1 MDYKDAT
8 LEFVDGASTTKPVR
22 ELFANARSLDTIKA
36 NINNFFVHTDAGNN
50 VPGMSTYLT
59 DSFEWEETG
68 TNVTQIKNFT
78 IVELDTET
86 YKGKTLLLTNDVG
99 DLEYLVRVRVIDNDS
114 FYVGPQAA
122 NDTADPVQTGNYYWI
137 KIENLFS
144 VNAQSADL
152 SKYFNEQFYGS
163 ENAAIEAA
171 SSKEDTLEL
180 DLAAWNTKANH
191 TIFKSQDSSRM
202 YIVIDSGEESI
213 QDNGEL
219 DDLKLL
225 AKAEAA
231 DLIVTEYDLIL
242 SKQRIQDLASTSMS
256 IADQIIENRPNST
269 VKFLVFLPTAV
280 LRPLLDAQDSNFSQ
294 SVSLSLFDYKNQIMQ
309 ISIFL
314 KALDSKVKD
323 LKIALDL
330 KKEGDRVQAAAI
342 AIANY
347 LKKWYAKYLYEEGY
361 ELILSFNGDGNLSSI
376 RVAGPDGLE
385 QGPVELSQDYLLHPK
400 WDKNNEKFSN
410 PRTSHY
416 LANIP
421 SMLQDKE
428 NVGQPAGLTW
438 LKYVQTYTLNMPDYK
453 AAKKENPPTN
463 KQRAEYVL
471 QTTKDDLKGVTTNNN
486 LERVIRRL
494 SPEIRAITAQA
505 KKQMFQKF
513 QDSNMSKITSK
524 NFTIYDIDSL
534 FTDVLDRVSIDTLL
548 TTVKLAQ
555 NPDRAKKHFKEKFI
569 AYDIDAQVKKIKKT
583 KEEFKRQIASQK
595 KQEGTGQNP
604 YNDDIKIKSVAK
616 NAANEAVDHLSALA
630 QEALIQ
636 TVKNILQSLIS
647 ALNEEDETT
656 KSQDYGAI
664 DIEQNV
670 SPQEMT
676 ETMNTVNSLRGVD
689 FELPDLKIILK
700 IISENTTPLEMLAI
714 FEGEGNMAVITLL
727 NRLFKKRFP
736 LLENIL
742 PTLYDVEDFLI
753 TLGQNL
759 KTPITSAVAE
769 MQIEKTKESPII
781 DFCSPDQQI
790 ILDHLADRFP
800 DELASAQLQKSA
812 TNHTALLSVLDELQA
827 NIDGF
832 SGLLGNDNID
842 AILDSIQDNPATKY
856 NMGQVIEAYF
866 NPISKMFTFEAL
878 SAGESLIETLA
889 IPNPDYDATEL
900 DGLLEGKS
908 DKEQRDIASQY
919 LASRPPGTK
928 EEIILPLRELRT
940 LLSNPS
946 TSVYT
951 NLTNRLEWEYDEK
964 SDMMI
969 DNFKVVL
976 PLDPFSLPVT
986 DINALNAY
994 HKGKL
999 ENYMELKFFGIQPPP
1014 TYEDAVQLAGATQ
1027 GKEAGKGAMPQA
1039 DAEKAITTKLNDML
1053 QEYEETYRNVR
1064 TSFKVVLNGVSI
1076 IETDSTIVT
1085 PLLEDPKI
1093 NMGELINPK
1102 DLGKLPQSSAMA
1114 TWIDGVFKKY
1124 NAKYTNQDNTPAFDM
1139 GIYSKGLDQ
1148 GSVPYED
1155 WMDEFAK
1162 SWLFPYMN
1170 RQLLYRLSKQVSQSD
1185 FFKPEV
1191 LKKLRLTAPNDF
1203 FTSAKGKQI
1212 SAENVNELIS
1222 LRQIKPEV
1230 NDKEKLF
1237 RLYEK
1242 ESAEILFDRTPLEN
1256 ALAME
1261 AVETFVK
1268 IYLIEYMLSTIVI
1281 QGEIDTTKIN
1291 QKLDNLEPI
1300 IGLMVENMKSF
1311 GKETEYLL
1319 TQLLSQYSSFRQEFS
1334 GRSSKILPLP
1344 QNFNTYE
1351 DELQNILAVLINEQY
1366 DEVHKDFV
1374 AMTSL
1379 FDPSSSDVKV
1389 ETKEFLDIIPNIDVA
1404 ESSATPRN
1412 RLLKPVDDLLKETV
1426 NFGGF
1431 MLERYLKIEGAPK
1444 SFEQAGTTGEVEL
1457 HKMMVLDP
1465 LKACI
1470 ALVEDIRNPGKFLPV
1485 RRAEIYP
1492 NQPNIYNQLQRS
1504 QLWFDTYNDKY
1515 VEYTSN
1521 WKKTKAAIDANSGD
1535 AKQIAISKHA
1545 NVKDDWNTWKEDYL
1559 ELWKDGDL
1567 TEGFNDEIN
1576 KSAEFSSTQNF
1587 YYDKG
1592 NLLGIVRRSSFKE
1605 LIENIK
1611 DYNASLTGPLE
1622 NTLGAAYT
1630 AQYELNALK
1639 GIKTTAHGAYLKA
1652 AQQASEWFLKYTQKF
1667 KEPFDTSVLGEFSIA
1682 ENENFVFEE
1691 DSWSM
1696 SSASGEENLY
1706 KINTFFALFDCNANK
1721 NSDGYDLLQQ
1731 AMASWTLDMFIGSI
1745 NDIQDLD
1752 WRKDAPSKMFNEL
1765 ATQEEWDEFLIFLL
1779 NYNNQSGLLSPF
1791 VQAFEVLIDPAGA
1804 DPELLDLIAGQTV
1817 TTNGDGLSLTEDHN
1831 NYNFTL
1837 SDADMQ
1843 KFINDSG
1850 YDTLPYLKA
1859 FNDLSSLI
1867 DTMYTGLND
1876 LKGMTGWTTYND
1888 DFDETDANQNI
1899 NDKAN
1904 ARIQDWQERSTYH
1917 SQPTIKSG
1925 ETVAGVEYE
1934 DMGFFAV
1941 KQAYENAYNAY
1952 IEASSDYT
1960 ERYYKFKSTPLGQ
1973 NATDA
1978 KVEELLADLI
1988 SDTQYQLK
1996 NAALIDK
2003 PYTDYIGSIK
2013 YGVRLVYK
2021 LPSQK
2026 VFSDPTEAGQL
2037 ENSNQVKNQSLDP
2050 FEGRA
2055 ARFSHPANYVGK
2067 SFVMKEV
2074 DIKSNQVIE
2083 DLEKYITDLWADPF
2097 KKLDDPKSYLTP
2109 QEDTFL
2115 TIPLI
2120 EIEKEVKDY
2129 FAENNIV
2136 VPKGQEA
2143 PLLGDAILENF
2154 PTTYLKN
2161 TLRNS
2166 HELKVLL
2173 TEMMLYDEL
2182 VTLVGTWTSAY
2193 AMKSTFSGTNAGL
2206 FSGTKQYLEG
2216 ALKGLAIQREI
2227 DHSNDPRPPQQVARE
2242 QYASLSNT
2250 KGDTNSDFGPLKDLV
2265 GYAAIFAIKFPLKV
2279 LKGHVFASDPA
2290 IITAKKI
2297 QDAIVAAMQAG
2308 ASAVNTASNLAGDE
2322 APDLSGAIDA
2332 ASSDSALIP
2341 ITLALFPFPIGLN
2354 FALPITPA
2362 GIAFLATAPLQDAL

>member
-8 LEFVDGASTTKPVR
+8 LEFVDKASTVKPVR
-22 ELFANARSLDTIKA
+22 QLFAEARTLDTITA
-36 NINNFFVHTDAGNN
+36 NINNFFVHSDSDNY

-59 DSFEWEETG
+59 DSFAWEDFGANT
-68 TNVTQIKNFT
+68 TQIKNFT
-78 IVELDTET
+78 LVELDQGT
-86 YKGKTLLLTNDVG
+86 YQGKTLVLTKRYDG
-99 DLEYLVRVRVIDNDS
+99 GSLEYLVRVRVIDSDND
-114 FYVGPQAA
+114 YVGPKAA
-122 NDTADPVQTGNYYWI
+122 NSPSDPVETGNYYWV
-137 KIENLFS
+137 KIIDLFS
-144 VNAQSADL
+144 VNAKSADIA
-152 SKYFNEQFYGS
+152 KYFNEEFYGS
-163 ENAAIEAA
+163 KEAA
-171 SSKEDTLEL
+171 AKSKQDTQVV
-180 DLAAWNTKANH
+180 DKAGWRTKANE
-191 TIFKSQDSSRM
+191 TIFKSQDSSRI
-202 YIVIDSGEESI
+202 YIVIDTGEERI
-213 QDNGEL
+213 QDNGEFN
-219 DDLKLL
+219 DLKLL
-225 AKAEAA
+225 AKDTAA
-231 DLIVTEYDLIL
+231 NLIVTEYDLVL

-269 VKFLVFLPTAV
+269 LKFLVFLPTAV
-280 LRPLLDAQDSNFSQ
+280 LRPLLSAQDSNFSQ

-309 ISIFL
+309 INIFL
-314 KALDSKVKD
+314 KALDSKVKE
-323 LKIALDL
+323 LKIPLDL
-330 KKEGDRVQAAAI
+330 KKEGDRVQAAQI
-342 AIANY
+342 AITNY
-347 LKKWYAKYLYEEGY
+347 LNKWYAKYLYKEGY
-361 ELILSFNGDGNLSSI
+361 DLILSFNEEGALSSI
-376 RVAGPDGLE
+376 IVAGPDGLE
-385 QGPVELSQDYLLHPK
+385 KKPVELSQDYLLHPK
-400 WDKNNEKFSN
+400 WDKNSEKFSN

-428 NVGQPAGLTW
+428 KVGQPTGLTW

-453 AAKKENPPTN
+453 AAKKENPPTK

-471 QTTKDDLKGVTTNNN
+471 QTTKDELKGVTTSNN
-486 LERVIRRL
+486 LEMVITRL

-569 AYDIDAQVKKIKKT
+569 AYDIDAQVKKINKT
-583 KEEFKRQIASQK
+583 KEEFKRQIDSQK
-595 KQEGTGQNP
+595 KQEDTGQNP

-616 NAANEAVDHLSALA
+616 SAAKEAVDHLSALA

-636 TVKNILQSLIS
+636 TVKNLLQSLINT
-647 ALNEEDETT
+647 LNEEDEKT
-656 KSQDYGAI
+656 KSQDYGVI
-664 DIEQNV
+664 DIEENV
-670 SPQEMT
+670 SPQELT
-676 ETMNTVNSLRGVD
+676 ETMNTINSLRGVD

-727 NRLFKKRFP
+727 NRLFKKKFS
-736 LLENIL
+736 LLETIL

-759 KTPITSAVAE
+759 KTPITSATAQI
-769 MQIEKTKESPII
+769 QIEKTKESPIL
-781 DFCSPDQQI
+781 DFCSPDEQI
-790 ILDHLADRFP
+790 ILDHLATRFP
-800 DELASAQLQKSA
+800 DQLASEQLQKSA

-878 SAGESLIETLA
+878 NAGESLIETLA

-908 DKEQRDIASQY
+908 DQEQRDIASQY

-951 NLTNRLEWEYDEK
+951 NLTDRLEGEYNEK

-969 DNFKVVL
+969 DNFTVVL
-976 PLDPFSLPVT
+976 PLDAFSLPVT

-1064 TSFKVVLNGVSI
+1064 TSFKVVLNGVAI

-1139 GIYSKGLDQ
+1139 GIYSKGLGQ

-1268 IYLIEYMLSTIVI
+1268 IYLIEYLLSTIVI

-1334 GRSSKILPLP
+1334 GRSSKVLPLP
-1344 QNFNTYE
+1344 ENFNTYD

-1374 AMTSL
+1374 AMTNL

-1404 ESSATPRN
+1404 ESSASSRN
-1412 RLLKPVDDLLKETV
+1412 RLLKPVDDLLKETA

-1431 MLERYLKIEGAPK
+1431 MLERYIKIEGAPK
-1444 SFEQAGTTGEVEL
+1444 SFEQAATQAEVEL

-1465 LKACI
+1465 LEACI

-1485 RRAEIYP
+1485 RRSQVYP

-1515 VEYTSN
+1515 AEYSKNYAATKADMDNAGSKYSMDNAVVAHHKVKNDWSN
-1521 WKKTKAAIDANSGD
+1521 WKEA
-1535 AKQIAISKHA
+1535 
-1545 NVKDDWNTWKEDYL
+1545 YL
-1559 ELWKDGDL
+1559 EQWQDGEL
-1567 TEGFNDEIN
+1567 TQGFNDEIN
-1576 KSAEFSSTQNF
+1576 KSAQFPGIQNF

-1611 DYNASLTGPLE
+1611 DYNVSLLGPLE
-1622 NTLGAAYT
+1622 NTLNAAYT
-1630 AQYELNALK
+1630 AQFELNALR
-1639 GIKTTAHGAYLKA
+1639 GIKTTAHSAYLKA
-1652 AQQASEWFLKYTQKF
+1652 AQQASGWFLKYTEKF
-1667 KEPFDTSVLGEFSIA
+1667 KEPFDTSSLGYFNIS
-1682 ENENFVFEE
+1682 ENENYVFEE

-1696 SSASGEENLY
+1696 SSAAGEENLY

-1765 ATQEEWDEFLIFLL
+1765 ATQQEWDEFLIFLL
-1779 NYNNQSGLLSPF
+1779 NYNNQSGLLDPF

-1804 DPELLDLIAGQTV
+1804 DPKLLDLIAGQTV
-1817 TTNGDGLSLTEDHN
+1817 TTNGDGLSLIEEHN

-1837 SDADMQ
+1837 TDADMQ

-1867 DTMYTGLND
+1867 DTMYTGLTD
-1876 LKGMTGWTTYND
+1876 LTVTINTTMS
-1888 DFDETDANQNI
+1888 DESK
-1899 NDKAN
+1899 DKAN
-1904 ARIQDWQERSTYH
+1904 ARIQEWQERSAYH

-1925 ETVAGVEYE
+1925 EKVAGVEYE
-1934 DMGFFAV
+1934 DMSFFNV

-1960 ERYYKFKSTPLGQ
+1960 EKYYKFKSTPLGQ

-1988 SDTQYQLK
+1988 SDTQYQIK
-1996 NAALIDK
+1996 NAAIINK
-2003 PYTDYIGSIK
+2003 PYSEYIGSIK

-2026 VFSDPTEAGQL
+2026 VFSDPTGKGQL
-2037 ENSNQVKNQSLDP
+2037 ELATHVKSKSLDP

-2055 ARFSHPANYVGK
+2055 APFSHPVNYVGK

-2083 DLEKYITDLWADPF
+2083 DLEKYITDLWATPF
-2097 KKLDDPKSYLTP
+2097 KNLDDSKSYLTP

-2129 FAENNIV
+2129 FAENNIP

-2216 ALKGLAIQREI
+2216 ALKGLVIQREI
-2227 DHSNDPRPPQQVARE
+2227 EHSNVNKTPSQTATE

-2250 KGDTNSDFGPLKDLV
+2250 TGDTNSDFGPLKDLV
-2265 GYAAIFAIKFPLKV
+2265 GYAAIFAVKFPLKV
-2279 LKGHVFASDPA
+2279 LKGHVLASDPA

-2297 QDAIVAAMQAG
+2297 QDAIVAAMKAG
-2308 ASAVNTASNLAGDE
+2308 ASAINTAANLAGGD
-2322 APDLSGAIDA
+2322 APDLSGAVEF
-2332 ASSDSALIP
+2332 ASTDSALIP

-2362 GIAFLATAPLQDAL
+2362 GMAFLGTAALADAL

>member
-8 LEFVDGASTTKPVR
+8 LEFVDGASTTIPVR
-22 ELFANARSLDTIKA
+22 ELFANARSLETINS

-50 VPGMSTYLT
+50 VAGMSTYLT
-59 DSFEWEETG
+59 DSFEWEEYGSNT
-68 TNVTQIKNFT
+68 TQLKNFT
-78 IVELDTET
+78 IVELDAET

-114 FYVGPQAA
+114 FYVGPQVA
-122 NDTADPVQTGNYYWI
+122 NDSADPVEPGNYYWI

-180 DLAAWNTKANH
+180 DLAAWNTKANY

-231 DLIVTEYDLIL
+231 DLIVKEYDLIL

-269 VKFLVFLPTAV
+269 VKFLVFLPTPV
-280 LRPLLDAQDSNFSQ
+280 LLPLLGDQASNFSQ
-294 SVSLSLFDYKNQIMQ
+294 SVSLPLFEYYNQIMK

-323 LKIALDL
+323 LKISLDL

-347 LKKWYAKYLYEEGY
+347 LKKWYDKYLYEENY

-428 NVGQPAGLTW
+428 RVGQPAGLTW

-453 AAKKENPPTN
+453 AAKKENPPTK

-471 QTTKDDLKGVTTNNN
+471 QTTKDELKGVTTNSD
-486 LERVIRRL
+486 LEMVIRRL
-494 SPEIRAITAQA
+494 SPEIRAITANA

-524 NFTIYDIDSL
+524 NFTVYDIDSL
-534 FTDVLDRVSIDTLL
+534 FNQVLDRISIDTLL

-583 KEEFKRQIASQK
+583 KEEFKRQLDSQK
-595 KQEGTGQNP
+595 KQENTGQNP

-616 NAANEAVDHLSALA
+616 SAAKEAVDHLSALA

-636 TVKNILQSLIS
+636 TVKNLLQSLINT
-647 ALNEEDETT
+647 LNEEDEKT

-664 DIEQNV
+664 DIEENV
-670 SPQEMT
+670 SPQELT
-676 ETMNTVNSLRGVD
+676 ETMNTINSLRGVD

-714 FEGEGNMAVITLL
+714 FEGEGNMAVIILL
-727 NRLFKKRFP
+727 NRLFKKKFP
-736 LLENIL
+736 LLETIL
-742 PTLYDVEDFLI
+742 PTLYDVEDFLV

-759 KTPITSAVAE
+759 KTPITSAASQI
-769 MQIEKTKESPII
+769 QIEKTKESPIL
-781 DFCSPDQQI
+781 DFCSPDEQI

-800 DELASAQLQKSA
+800 DQLASEQLQKST
-812 TNHTALLSVLDELQA
+812 TNHTALLSVLDELQT

-832 SGLLGNDNID
+832 AGLLGSDNID

-856 NMGQVIEAYF
+856 NMGQVVEAYF

-878 SAGESLIETLA
+878 NAGESLIETLA
-889 IPNPDYDATEL
+889 IPNPDYNQDEL
-900 DGLLEGKS
+900 NTLLV
-908 DKEQRDIASQY
+908 DKTQAEKNDIVSQY

-951 NLTNRLEWEYDEK
+951 NLTDRLEGEYNEK

-969 DNFKVVL
+969 DNFTVVL
-976 PLDPFSLPVT
+976 PLDPYSVPVT
-986 DINALNAY
+986 DINAYNAY
-994 HKGKL
+994 QEGKL

-1027 GKEAGKGAMPQA
+1027 GKEAAKGAMPQA
-1039 DAEKAITTKLNDML
+1039 DAEKAVNTKLNDML

-1064 TSFKVVLNGVSI
+1064 TSFKVILNGVTI

-1085 PLLEDPKI
+1085 PMLEDPKI

-1102 DLGKLPQSSAMA
+1102 DLGKLPQGSAMG

-1124 NAKYTNQDNTPAFDM
+1124 NAKYTNQENTPAFDM
-1139 GIYSKGLDQ
+1139 GVYSEGLGQ

-1155 WMDEFAK
+1155 WMDDFAK
-1162 SWLFPYMN
+1162 SWLFPYIN
-1170 RQLLYRLSKQVSQSD
+1170 RQLLYRISKQVSQSE

-1191 LKKLRLTAPNDF
+1191 LKKLRLTAPADF

-1268 IYLIEYMLSTIVI
+1268 IYLIEYLLSTIVI

-1334 GRSSKILPLP
+1334 GRSSKVLPLP
-1344 QNFNTYE
+1344 ENFNTYD

-1374 AMTSL
+1374 AMANL

-1404 ESSATPRN
+1404 ESSASSRN

-1431 MLERYLKIEGAPK
+1431 MLERYLKIEGGPK
-1444 SFEQAGTTGEVEL
+1444 SFGTPGATTSDVEL

-1465 LKACI
+1465 LSAYI
-1470 ALVEDIRNPGKFLPV
+1470 TLVEDIRNPGSYLPV
-1485 RRAEIYP
+1485 KNSELV
-1492 NQPNIYNQLQRS
+1492 NQPDIFRNLRET
-1504 QLWFDTYNDKY
+1504 QLWFDTYNSKY
-1515 VEYTSN
+1515 KQYVSDHEAVKNNPQKSAVL
-1521 WKKTKAAIDANSGD
+1521 KAGWDS
-1535 AKQIAISKHA
+1535 
-1545 NVKDDWNTWKEDYL
+1545 WKEDYL
-1559 ELWKDGDL
+1559 EQYQ
-1567 TEGFNDEIN
+1567 EGELFGAFESEIN
-1576 KSAEFSSTQNF
+1576 KNATLSQQDF
-1587 YYDKG
+1587 YYDTG
-1592 NLLGIVRRSSFKE
+1592 NLLGVVRRSSFGE
-1605 LIENIK
+1605 LIKKIK
-1611 DYNASLTGPLE
+1611 SYHASILGPLE
-1622 NTLGAAYT
+1622 TNVMDAYS
-1630 AQYELNALK
+1630 AQYELDALQ
-1639 GIKTTAHGAYLKA
+1639 GIKNDAHAEYLKA
-1652 AQQASEWFLKYTQKF
+1652 SQKASEWFLKYTDKF
-1667 KEPFDTSVLGEFSIA
+1667 KDPFDTSTFYDFSIP
-1682 ENENFVFEE
+1682 ENEDYIFSE
-1691 DSWSM
+1691 DAWSM
-1696 SSASGEENLY
+1696 STASGQENLY
-1706 KINTFFALFDCNANK
+1706 KINTFFSLFDSSANK
-1721 NSDGYDLLQQ
+1721 MSDGYDLMQQ
-1731 AMASWTLDMFIGSI
+1731 AMAAWTLEMYIGSI
-1745 NDIQDLD
+1745 DDIKDLD

-1765 ATQEEWDEFLIFLL
+1765 TTQEAWSEFLFFLL
-1779 NYNNQSGLLSPF
+1779 NYQNQSGLLDPF
-1791 VQAFEVLIDPAGA
+1791 VQTFEVLIDPAGA

-1817 TTNGDGLSLTEDHN
+1817 TSNGDGLTLTEDHN

-1837 SDADMQ
+1837 NKEGQ
-1843 KFINDSG
+1843 KQFINDTG
-1850 YDTLPYLKA
+1850 YDTFPYTKA
-1859 FNDLSSLI
+1859 FNTLSALI
-1867 DTMYTGLND
+1867 EAMGPGLDALQQSTVVYGQFNGSGEPTGDN
-1876 LKGMTGWTTYND
+1876 K
-1888 DFDETDANQNI
+1888 EQVE
-1899 NDKAN
+1899 KAN
-1904 ARIQDWQERSTYH
+1904 EKIADWTKRTNYH
-1917 SQPTIKSG
+1917 FQSTIKSG
-1925 ETVAGVEYE
+1925 EKVAGVEIE
-1934 DMGFFAV
+1934 DMNFYNV
-1941 KQAYENAYNAY
+1941 KQDFENAYNSY
-1952 IEASSDYT
+1952 IEASKNYI
-1960 ERYYKFKSTPLGQ
+1960 ERYYKFKSTPLGED
-1973 NATDA
+1973 ATSFG
-1978 KVEELLADLI
+1978 VQELLADIIKTNNEAI
-1988 SDTQYQLK
+1988 S
-1996 NAALIDK
+1996 NAALIDL
-2003 PYTDYIGSIK
+2003 PYTEYVNSIK

-2026 VFSDPTEAGQL
+2026 VFSDPTGVGQL
-2037 ENSNQVKNQSLDP
+2037 ELSNHVKSKSLDP
-2050 FEGRA
+2050 FAGRSSD
-2055 ARFSHPANYVGK
+2055 FTHPANYIGK
-2067 SFVMKEV
+2067 AFKMKE
-2074 DIKSNQVIE
+2074 INIESNQII
-2083 DLEKYITDLWADPF
+2083 DDIEKYISDLWANPF
-2097 KKLDDPKSYLTP
+2097 NKEDDPKSYVTP
-2109 QEDTFL
+2109 TQDTFL

-2129 FAENNIV
+2129 FIENNLPI
-2136 VPKGQEA
+2136 PEGQEA
-2143 PLLGDAILENF
+2143 PGFSDAILENF

-2227 DHSNDPRPPQQVARE
+2227 EHSNVNKTPSQTATE

-2250 KGDTNSDFGPLKDLV
+2250 KGDTNSDFGPLTDLV
-2265 GYAAIFAIKFPLKV
+2265 GYAAIFAVKFPLKV
-2279 LKGHVFASDPA
+2279 LKGHVLASDPA

-2308 ASAVNTASNLAGDE
+2308 SSAINTAANLSGDD
-2322 APDLSGAIDA
+2322 AADLSNAITA
-2332 ASSDSALIP
+2332 ASSNSALST

-2362 GIAFLATAPLQDAL
+2362 GIAFLGTAAIQDAL